1 MEQSIFFQTDCKIIY
16 YLYQLDVLNGLILMI
31 DTVEVY
37 CGDLQEC
44 HKKVLKI
51 HILQALI
58 LLQRQFSII
67 NQKSEIRRICL
78 KQDNVSFLY
87 KKVDNLLTQQ
97 LFHMNQ
103 IPAQKIQ
110 TFKYFTVGNCL
121 FGAVELTKYT
131 GSQYLT

>member
-16 YLYQLDVLNGLILMI
+16 YLYQVDVLNGLILMI

-67 NQKSEIRRICL
+67 N
-78 KQDNVSFLY
+78 
-87 KKVDNLLTQQ
+87 
-97 LFHMNQ
+97 
-103 IPAQKIQ
+103 
-110 TFKYFTVGNCL
+110 
-121 FGAVELTKYT
+121 
-131 GSQYLT
+131 